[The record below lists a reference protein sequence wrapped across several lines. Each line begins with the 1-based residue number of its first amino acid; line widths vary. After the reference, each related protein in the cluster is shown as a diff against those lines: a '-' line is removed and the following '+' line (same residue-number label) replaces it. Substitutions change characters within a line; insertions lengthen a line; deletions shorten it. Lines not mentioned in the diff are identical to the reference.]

1 MVASNGEVYLLANH
15 RPMDELL
22 ARRKEASRTCGGGSA
37 YALIFAPKPASP
49 ALAVTG
55 EPEATASDIP
65 MDQIEPDPDQPRK
78 VFEPTALRELAAFI
92 RADGLLQPIVV
103 RPPTTGRTPYM
114 IAVGERRWRAHQI
127 NGAATIRAFVTKPK
141 DTTTIRVMQIIEN
154 DQRQDVTPLEQAR
167 SYQALMD
174 STGWTVEELGARIGK
189 APHLI
194 TERTALLN
202 LRPEYQAL
210 LASGNLK
217 PSEATELVRLSPRG
231 QDTLFNAIRTG
242 WRRYNRRPSPRDRD
256 GVRGC
261 INRLR
266 QHGHE
271 RDYPSAPSSLNSRG
285 QDVSPSLARRAE

>member
-15 RPMDELL
+15 RPDGQAGSL
-22 ARRKEASRTCGGGSA
+22 AGRKPAAPAAAAQHMPSS
-37 YALIFAPKPASP
+37 FAPKPASP

-55 EPEATASDIP
+55 EPRPLPTDIP

-154 DQRQDVTPLEQAR
+154 DQRRNVTPLEQAR
-167 SYQALMD
+167 SYQALMN
-174 STGWTVEELGARIGK
+174 STGWTVEELGAG
-189 APHLI
+189 
-194 TERTALLN
+194 
-202 LRPEYQAL
+202 
-210 LASGNLK
+210 S
-217 PSEATELVRLSPRG
+217 
-231 QDTLFNAIRTG
+231 
-242 WRRYNRRPSPRDRD
+242 
-256 GVRGC
+256 
-261 INRLR
+261 
-266 QHGHE
+266 
-271 RDYPSAPSSLNSRG
+271 
-285 QDVSPSLARRAE
+285 ARRRT